1 MNRKQHFEKHYS
13 KLRFEAWFNSALY
26 GFIVGLFSGFVV
38 ALVYWFLA
46 MNGLWLS
53 IGVVFGVA
61 ALTSPIFYFAK
72 FRPNVVKNAR
82 RLDRLGLEER
92 LVTMVEY
99 ENDDSFIAKLQRE
112 DAKANLTMLDTS
124 AIKLVISNVALILT
138 IVSSS
143 LFVVMNTL
151 ETLGEAGLI
160 PNGEII
166 VDALTPEEQIEYF
179 EVIYEVDG
187 GGEIYGESIQLIPK
201 GEKTEEV
208 VAVADDEWIFSHWEE
223 DEYKKPARSDGK
235 VTENLVFTAV
245 FIQTGDGDQ
254 TSDQD
259 DPNAEPSDDGK
270 PKDKPDQSQNK
281 DQQNQDKQEQEDQK
295 ENENEDQ
302 QQKPDENEENK
313 PTNQGGSRYEEANKV
328 IDGEKYYK
336 DEIEDTYYEELRQR
350 LEEDGDQLT
359 EEERHLIE
367 SYLDTLRGSKNPTTP

>member
-1 MNRKQHFEKHYS
+1 MNRKKHFEKHYS
-13 KLRFEAWFNSALY
+13 KLRFEAWFNSALF
-26 GFIVGLFSGFVV
+26 GLIVSLFTGFVV

-53 IGVVFGVA
+53 LGVTLGVA
-61 ALTSPIFYFAK
+61 VLSTPIFYFAK
-72 FRPNVVKNAR
+72 FRPNVVNNAR
-82 RLDRLGLEER
+82 RLDRLGLKER

-112 DAKANLTMLDTS
+112 DARQNLIKLSTS
-124 AIKLVISNVALILT
+124 AITLSISRVALVLL
-138 IVSSS
+138 IVSGS
-143 LFVVMNTL
+143 LFVTMNTL

-160 PNGEII
+160 PNGELI
-166 VDALTPEEQIEYF
+166 VETLTPEEQIEYV

-223 DEYKKPARSDGK
+223 DEYKKPARSENK

-245 FIQTGDGDQ
+245 FIQTGDSDQ
-254 TSDQD
+254 TSDQE

-270 PKDKPDQSQNK
+270 PKDKPTQEQSKEPQNPD
-281 DQQNQDKQEQEDQK
+281 DQQKEDEQENQD
-295 ENENEDQ
+295 
-302 QQKPDENEENK
+302 QQKPQDSQDNK
-313 PTNQGGSRYEEANKV
+313 PSNQGGSRYEEINKV

-336 DEIEDTYYEELRQR
+336 DEIEESYYDLLRQR
-350 LEEDGDQLT
+350 LEDEGDQLT

-367 SYLDTLRGSKNPTTP
+367 TYLDTLRGAKNPPDSNP